1 MPNGNVNGRPPAL
14 PGGPPSGTMPS
25 AMPSP
30 RMRPPHG
37 GQPQPVPHAQP
48 GTPVP
53 VPQWGYYYYP
63 GMPMD
68 PNYNPYPPP
77 QRMPQHMPQ
86 PHPPQGPPGAPI
98 PGLPMSPRGQQPP
111 LHAPGT
117 PTLTP
122 ALPPNAHPPHSTP
135 SPHTH
140 TASLSSISSST
151 PSTPASS
158 NAPGD
163 GISRLISNANAFT
176 PKRVVVRSESGQ
188 EVDLEPFKRQA
199 PGPILSPI
207 VTSSPA
213 RRPFQIR
220 METEEA
226 KQKQLAEEAAEKE
239 KKQAEVRAKQEA
251 EEKAKSKA
259 EEKAKREER
268 VRREEEEKEQR
279 RKEEEKERLRE
290 EQEWERKCKEEEAA
304 EEKAK
309 REEEER
315 AACEA
320 KETAKAKSEA
330 EAEAA
335 VAAAAA
341 EATKTEPAEGEL
353 QDSEQAAEATDEA
366 TKEEAKDQVSE
377 KVPLRIDTTLTS
389 SDGKRRPGRLDLSG
403 AKDQGIPAALP
414 SALTTALIIEDIGS
428 IQYPEGVKSPKPEL
442 NINAKQSKFRYN
454 RDFLLQY
461 MAVCKGKPDSLP
473 PLDAIGLEP
482 IDQRF
487 ALIPGGSHDRRSSS
501 TAMPPPS
508 RQASVGLGI
517 SGFNKPSV
525 NPFTMGQFSTPTQK
539 LSSEERFAASNRS
552 TSMSGTQAGMPFGRP
567 PPMVRSSSQGGPGHS
582 SSGRT
587 RSQRGGKRDKE
598 RNDDQQFQTVLTKWY
613 SKHDVEEFD
622 RSSQIQEQAE
632 ESQEFVFADDEHA
645 EDTLTYS
652 TSSPLSIVHGC
663 IMAPLRMSHKEASER
678 IEKAAATLSGLHDV
692 GAALDVFHELSP
704 RYHSRLVDRLV
715 SSAMESDTFLLSQ
728 VMAYFFRYAAQGRI
742 CSAQA
747 LKDGVSLTASNLLDI
762 AVDVPDALSR
772 YAIMI
777 KAAGLHEASNWRMSI
792 LEKVGSRGP
801 ELASLLDA

>member
-1 MPNGNVNGRPPAL
+1 
-14 PGGPPSGTMPS
+14 
-25 AMPSP
+25 MPSP

-122 ALPPNAHPPHSTP
+122 ALPPNAHPHSTP

-158 NAPGD
+158 NAPGG
-163 GISRLISNANAFT
+163 GISRLNSNANAFT
-176 PKRVVVRSESGQ
+176 PKRVVIKSESGQ
-188 EVDLEPFKRQA
+188 EVDLERFKKQA
-199 PGPILSPI
+199 PGAILSPI
-207 VTSSPA
+207 VPSSPA
-213 RRPFQIR
+213 RRPVQIR

-226 KQKQLAEEAAEKE
+226 KQKRLAEEAAEKE
-239 KKQAEVRAKQEA
+239 KKEAEVRAKKEA
-251 EEKAKSKA
+251 EEKAKREA
-259 EEKAKREER
+259 EEKAKREEEER
-268 VRREEEEKEQR
+268 VRREEEEKER
-279 RKEEEKERLRE
+279 IRKEEEEKVRLRE
-290 EQEWERKCKEEEAA
+290 EEERERKRKEEAERLRKEA

-315 AACEA
+315 AAREA
-320 KETAKAKSEA
+320 EEKAKAKSKA

-341 EATKTEPAEGEL
+341 EATKTEPEEGEVHE
-353 QDSEQAAEATDEA
+353 SEQASEATDEA
-366 TKEEAKDQVSE
+366 TKEEAKDQVSD
-377 KVPLRIDTTLTS
+377 KAPLRIDTTLTS

-403 AKDQGIPAALP
+403 AKGQGIPAALP
-414 SALTTALIIEDIGS
+414 SALATARIIEDIGS

-442 NINAKQSKFRYN
+442 NVNAKQGKFRYD
-454 RDFLLQY
+454 RDFLLQF
-461 MAVCKGKPDSLP
+461 MAVCKEKPDSLP

-482 IDQRF
+482 VDQSF
-487 ALIPGGSHDRRSSS
+487 ALTRGGSHGRRSSS

-587 RSQRGGKRDKE
+587 RSQLGGKRDKE
-598 RNDDQQFQTVLTKWY
+598 RNDDQQFLQNVLTKWY

>member
-1 MPNGNVNGRPPAL
+1 
-14 PGGPPSGTMPS
+14 
-25 AMPSP
+25 MPSP

-140 TASLSSISSST
+140 TASLSMV
-151 PSTPASS
+151 
-158 NAPGD
+158 
-163 GISRLISNANAFT
+163 
-176 PKRVVVRSESGQ
+176 KSESGQ

-279 RKEEEKERLRE
+279 REEEKERLRE
-290 EQEWERKCKEEEAA
+290 EQEWERKCKEEEAVRLRKEA

-320 KETAKAKSEA
+320 EETAKAKSEA

-341 EATKTEPAEGEL
+341 EATKTGL
-353 QDSEQAAEATDEA
+353 QR
-366 TKEEAKDQVSE
+366 EEAKDQVSD

-454 RDFLLQY
+454 RNFLLQC

-473 PLDAIGLEP
+473 PLDAIGPEP

-587 RSQRGGKRDKE
+587 RSQLGGKRDKE
-598 RNDDQQFQTVLTKWY
+598 RNDDQQFLQNVLTKWY